1 MRPPCAIISADRRPN
16 ERKDFSMAFSGPPAR
31 PPWSAGAGD
40 AESSMALLV
49 RAQAGDRDALEH
61 LIARY
66 LPRMRR
72 WAHGRL
78 PQGARGLADTSDV
91 VQETVIST
99 FKQIERFEVR
109 GEGAL
114 QAYLRQ
120 GLMNRIRDHGRRAS
134 RRPVTMPLEG
144 DVDRGGPSPL
154 ERAVGQQLLD
164 RYEDA
169 LARLRAEDRELIV
182 ARVELGLD
190 IDELTAAFNK
200 PTPAATRKAVAR
212 ALMRLAHEMDPAR

>member
-1 MRPPCAIISADRRPN
+1 MIAAN
-16 ERKDFSMAFSGPPAR
+16 HQLSGREA
-31 PPWSAGAGD
+31 
-40 AESSMALLV
+40 SMALPDRPAVPPGAGAHDAVSSIELLL
-49 RAQAGDRDALEH
+49 RAQGGDREALDG
-61 LIARY
+61 LVTRY

-99 FKQIERFEVR
+99 VKQIERFEVR

-120 GLMNRIRDHGRRAS
+120 GLMNRIRDHGRRAK
-134 RRPVTMPLEG
+134 RRPVTTPL
-144 DVDRGGPSPL
+144 DSNADHGGQSPL
-154 ERAVGQQLLD
+154 EQAVGQELLD

-169 LARLRAEDRELIV
+169 LSRLRAEDRELIV

-190 IDELTAAFNK
+190 IAELTASFNK
-200 PTPAATRKAVAR
+200 PTPAATRKSVAR
-212 ALMRLAHEMDPAR
+212 ALMRLARTMDPAR

>member
-1 MRPPCAIISADRRPN
+1 MALPERPALPVGAHTP
-16 ERKDFSMAFSGPPAR
+16 
-31 PPWSAGAGD
+31 GAGD
-40 AESSMALLV
+40 ADSSMALLT
-49 RAQAGDRDALEH
+49 RAQAGDREALDG

-120 GLMNRIRDHGRRAS
+120 GLMNRIRDHGRRAN
-134 RRPVTMPLEG
+134 RRPVTTPLDS
-144 DVDRGGPSPL
+144 DVDHRGPSPI
-154 ERAVGQQLLD
+154 EQAVGQQLLD

-169 LARLRAEDRELIV
+169 LSRLRAEDRELIV

-190 IDELTAAFNK
+190 VDELSAAFNK
-200 PTPAATRKAVAR
+200 PSPAAARKAVAR

>member
-1 MRPPCAIISADRRPN
+1 MALPERPATPVTAATPAVAAAD
-16 ERKDFSMAFSGPPAR
+16 
-31 PPWSAGAGD
+31 
-40 AESSMALLV
+40 SSMALLA
-49 RAQAGDRDALEH
+49 RAQAGDREALDG

-134 RRPVTMPLEG
+134 RRPVTTPLDSDAG
-144 DVDRGGPSPL
+144 HGGQSPL

-169 LARLRAEDRELIV
+169 LSRLRAEDRELIV

-190 IDELTAAFNK
+190 IAELTAAFNK
-200 PTPAATRKAVAR
+200 PSPAAARKAVAR

>member
-1 MRPPCAIISADRRPN
+1 MALPDRPAAPS
-16 ERKDFSMAFSGPPAR
+16 
-31 PPWSAGAGD
+31 GAGVHD
-40 AESSMALLV
+40 AVSSIDLLV
-49 RAQAGDRDALEH
+49 RAQRGDHEALDR
-61 LIARY
+61 LVTRY

-120 GLMNRIRDHGRRAS
+120 GLMNRIRDHGRRAK
-134 RRPVTMPLEG
+134 RRPVTTPLGTEA
-144 DVDRGGPSPL
+144 DRGGPSPL
-154 ERAVGQQLLD
+154 ERAVGQELLD

-169 LARLRAEDRELIV
+169 LSRLRTEDRELIV

-212 ALMRLAHEMDPAR
+212 ALMRLARAMDPAR